1 MTSTVTP
8 YPYDDPRRYESTTVT
23 RFWDLA
29 PAPAESLRFVPGDMT
44 PGTVAG
50 QPTQVIAQHRQNNT
64 SPIALDMTAAIPMS
78 LDDVTAVLWI
88 LWDGCCGPLEEITD
102 DPAYMR
108 RMVLETYLAE
118 GGLRIEET
126 LCRLANLT
134 PADRDYADLQEMR
147 AQVARVYSTGPATR
161 TAVVTR

>member
-1 MTSTVTP
+1 MTSTVTS

-23 RFWDLA
+23 RLWDFA
-29 PAPAESLRFVPGDMT
+29 PAPAEPARFVPGDMV

-50 QPTQVIAQHRQNNT
+50 QSTQVIAQHRQNNM
-64 SPIALDMTAAIPMS
+64 SPVVLDMTVTIPMS

-88 LWDGCCGPLEEITD
+88 LWDGCCGPLEEFTG

-134 PADRDYADLQEMR
+134 PGDRDYADWQKLR
-147 AQVARVYSTGPATR
+147 AEVARVYGTGPATCMAEVAR
-161 TAVVTR
+161 